1 MNIASVAQQSYV
13 GTTQQASALAAVSPD
28 SFGVNSTNA
37 SAEASAPSGSN
48 GVAAGATLS
57 SQTLQA
63 LMDMLQGEPAD
74 SSASGTSAAQPRHH
88 HHHHGGGQN
97 ATTAAT
103 TPAGTSGAAAATA
116 GTDASAEEGGDSNE
130 TATLA
135 TALGA

>member
-48 GVAAGATLS
+48 GVAASATLS

-63 LMDMLQGEPAD
+63 LMDLLQGDPAE

-88 HHHHGGGQN
+88 HHHHGAP